1 MFTHKTDLNIPDIKA
16 KTTDGVRLYE
26 TPEGNFYPS
35 ITTVL
40 KDRDKK
46 GLYEWR
52 ERVGDDVANYVSRK
66 SATRG
71 TQVHHF
77 CEKYLDNGYENEDWN
92 EYKKG
97 RFLSYCLFSQL
108 KPYLDKTI
116 GLVYCQESAL
126 WSDKYK
132 IAGRVDCIAE
142 YNGEVAVIDFKTSTK
157 EREDSWNENY
167 YIQASAYSEMFYE
180 RTNIQINKIVI
191 LVVTE
196 DGTVQEFIK
205 DKKDYLLLLD
215 KELEKY
221 YNTNNLKEISQGSDN
236 NVVRLNMPDWG

>member
-1 MFTHKTDLNIPDIKA
+1 MFKHKTDLNIPEIKA

-26 TPEGNFYPS
+26 TPEGKFYPS

-40 KDRDKK
+40 KNRDKQ
-46 GLYEWR
+46 GLHEWR
-52 ERVGDDVANYVSRK
+52 ERVGEDVANYVARK

-71 TQVHHF
+71 TQVHHY
-77 CEKYLDNGYENEDWN
+77 CEKYLDNGYENKDWN

-108 KPYLDKTI
+108 KPYLDECI
-116 GLVYCQESAL
+116 GLVHCQEKAL
-126 WSDKYK
+126 WHDYYK

-142 YNGEVAVIDFKTSTK
+142 WDGVLSVIDFKTSTK

-167 YIQASAYSEMFYE
+167 YIQASAYAEMYRE
-180 RTNIQINKIVI
+180 RTNTEINQIVI

-196 DGTVQEFIK
+196 DGVVQEFIK
-205 DKKDYLLLLD
+205 DKNSYIPL
-215 KELEKY
+215 
-221 YNTNNLKEISQGSDN
+221 LKESVKAWKNKDILQ
-236 NVVRLNMPDWG
+236 

>member
-1 MFTHKTDLNIPDIKA
+1 MFKHKTDLNIPEIKA

-26 TPEGNFYPS
+26 TPEGKFYPS

-40 KDRDKK
+40 KNRDKQ
-46 GLYEWR
+46 GLHEWR
-52 ERVGDDVANYVSRK
+52 ERVGEDVANYVARK

-71 TQVHHF
+71 TQVHHY
-77 CEKYLDNGYENEDWN
+77 CEKYLDNGYENKDWN

-142 YNGEVAVIDFKTSTK
+142 WDGVLSVIDFKTSTK

-167 YIQASAYSEMFYE
+167 YIQESSAYAEMYQE
-180 RTNIQINKIVI
+180 RTLQEIEQIVI

-196 DGTVQEFIK
+196 DGTVQEFV
-205 DKKDYLLLLD
+205 KKKHQYLHLLD
-215 KELEKY
+215 KELNMY
-221 YNTNNLKEISQGSDN
+221 YNTVKTGI
-236 NVVRLNMPDWG
+236 

>member
-1 MFTHKTDLNIPDIKA
+1 MFIHKDGISIPEIKA
-16 KTTDGVRLYE
+16 ETKDGVRLYK
-26 TPEGNFYPS
+26 TPEGQLYPS

-40 KDRDKK
+40 KNRNKK
-46 GLYEWR
+46 GLHEWR

-77 CEKYLDNGYENEDWN
+77 CEDYLNNDLEKVE
-92 EYKKG
+92 EHKKG

-108 KPYLDKTI
+108 KPVLDEKI
-116 GLVYCQESAL
+116 GLIYCQESAL
-126 WSDKYK
+126 WSDKYRL
-132 IAGRVDCIAE
+132 AGRVDCIAE
-142 YNGEVAVIDFKTSTK
+142 YDDEIAVIDFKTSTK
-157 EREDSWNENY
+157 EREDAWNENY

-180 RTNIQINKIVI
+180 RTGIQINRIVI

-196 DGTVQEFIK
+196 DGTVQQFIK
-205 DKKDYLLLLD
+205 DKKDYLLHLD
-215 KELEKY
+215 KELERY
-221 YNTNNLKEISQGSDN
+221 YNTDNLKEISQGSDN

>member
-1 MFTHKTDLNIPDIKA
+1 MFIHKDGISIPEIKA
-16 KTTDGVRLYE
+16 ETKDGIRLYK
-26 TPEGNFYPS
+26 TPEGQLYPS

-40 KDRDKK
+40 KNRNKK
-46 GLYEWR
+46 GLHEWR

-77 CEKYLDNGYENEDWN
+77 CEDYLNNDLEKVE
-92 EYKKG
+92 EQKKG

-108 KPYLDKTI
+108 KPVLDEKI
-116 GLVYCQESAL
+116 GLIYCQESAL

-180 RTNIQINKIVI
+180 RTNIQINKVVI

-221 YNTNNLKEISQGSDN
+221 YNTNNLKEISQGSDD

>member
-1 MFTHKTDLNIPDIKA
+1 MFKHKTDLNIPEIKA

-26 TPEGNFYPS
+26 TPEGKFYPS

-40 KDRDKK
+40 KNRDKQ
-46 GLYEWR
+46 GLHEWR
-52 ERVGDDVANYVSRK
+52 ERVGEDVANYVARK

-77 CEKYLDNGYENEDWN
+77 CEKYLDNGYENKDWY

-108 KPYLDKTI
+108 KPYLDECI
-116 GLVYCQESAL
+116 GLVHCQEKAL
-126 WSDKYK
+126 WHDYYK

-142 YNGEVAVIDFKTSTK
+142 YKGKLSVIDFKTSSK
-157 EREDSWNENY
+157 EREDSYNENY
-167 YIQASAYSEMFYE
+167 YIQTCAYSYMFEE
-180 RTNIQINKIVI
+180 RTGQKAEQCVI
-191 LVVTE
+191 LVVTQ

-205 DKKDYLLLLD
+205 QRDDYTTLLND
-215 KELEKY
+215 AIEEWNKR
-221 YNTNNLKEISQGSDN
+221 S
-236 NVVRLNMPDWG
+236 